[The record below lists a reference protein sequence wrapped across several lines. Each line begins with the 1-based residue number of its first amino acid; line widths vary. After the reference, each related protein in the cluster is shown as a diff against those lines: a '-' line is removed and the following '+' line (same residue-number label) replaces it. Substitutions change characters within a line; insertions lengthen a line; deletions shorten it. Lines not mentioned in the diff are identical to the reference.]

1 MEGLSFEQRGQLRAE
16 PQYAPQ
22 AALQS
27 VPAVDPIGQLMSS
40 VIAQNAGN
48 VLSAF
53 GQNLVTSVI
62 GQASG
67 ISSQIPYESSREASH
82 QLPPPRMSRSM
93 DSQQQSTTDLEDDFE
108 LISDEECQ

>member
-16 PQYAPQ
+16 PQQSIPAP
-22 AALQS
+22 LQ
-27 VPAVDPIGQLMSS
+27 PAPPVDPIGQLMSS

-67 ISSQIPYESSREASH
+67 FSSQNPYTASLEPS
-82 QLPPPRMSRSM
+82 QQQPPPRMSRSM

-108 LISDEECQ
+108 LISDDECQ

>member
-16 PQYAPQ
+16 PQHSLQGPPQPAPT
-22 AALQS
+22 A
-27 VPAVDPIGQLMSS
+27 DPIGQLMSS

-48 VLSAF
+48 VLSAL

-67 ISSQIPYESSREASH
+67 VSSQAPHIASLDPSH
-82 QLPPPRMSRSM
+82 QQPPSRMSRSL

>member
-1 MEGLSFEQRGQLRAE
+1 MEGLSFEQRGQLRPE
-16 PQYAPQ
+16 PQHPPQ
-22 AALQS
+22 GHSQPPPPAA
-27 VPAVDPIGQLMSS
+27 DPIGQLMSS

-48 VLSAF
+48 VLSAL

-67 ISSQIPYESSREASH
+67 VTTQAPHMASH
-82 QLPPPRMSRSM
+82 QQPPPRMSRSL
-93 DSQQQSTTDLEDDFE
+93 DSTQQSTTDLEDDFE